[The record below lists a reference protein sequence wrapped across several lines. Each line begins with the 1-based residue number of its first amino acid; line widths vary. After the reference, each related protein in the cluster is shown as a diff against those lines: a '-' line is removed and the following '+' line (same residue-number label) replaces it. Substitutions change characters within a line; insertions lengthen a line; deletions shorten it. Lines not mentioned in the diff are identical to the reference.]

1 MFWKDNQKDQ
11 EKIKL
16 KIITSYSESPS
27 YFLLDKE
34 IHFKP
39 VRVLYNKTHIRKHWR
54 LPIT

>member
-39 VRVLYNKTHIRKHWR
+39 VSVLYNKTHIRKHWR